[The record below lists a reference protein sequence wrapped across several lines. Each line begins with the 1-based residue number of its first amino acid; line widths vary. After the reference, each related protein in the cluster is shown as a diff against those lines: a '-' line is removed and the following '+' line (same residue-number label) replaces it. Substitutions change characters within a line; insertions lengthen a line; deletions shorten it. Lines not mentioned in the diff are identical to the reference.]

1 MQTQDIRLDAG
12 QSHFAWL
19 DKGCRLIV
27 LDGALAVTW
36 RDRTLDWLPDAPL
49 TVRRVLTEGECLTM
63 DTSGHVALA
72 AGAGAGARVTIA
84 AAAGRYGWRDRLQ
97 AWLSRLPARLSAS
110 PRVRGEQS

>member
-12 QSHFAWL
+12 QSHFAWV

-27 LDGALAVTW
+27 LDGALAITW

-63 DTSGHVALA
+63 DAPGHVALA
-72 AGAGAGARVTIA
+72 AGAGADVRVTIVT
-84 AAAGRYGWRDRLQ
+84 AAGRYSWRDRLH
-97 AWLSRLPARLSAS
+97 AWLTRLPARLTVS
-110 PRVRGEQS
+110 PRAHERS